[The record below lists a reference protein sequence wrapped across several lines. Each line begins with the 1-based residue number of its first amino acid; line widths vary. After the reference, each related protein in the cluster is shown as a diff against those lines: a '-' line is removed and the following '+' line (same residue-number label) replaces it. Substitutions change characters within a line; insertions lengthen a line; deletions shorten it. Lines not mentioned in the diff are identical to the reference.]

1 MKMAVKN
8 HADPKIIV
16 FNQRKQLDWMIGNL
30 APEATQMV
38 IDKNFFTN

>member
-8 HADPKIIV
+8 HPDPKIIV
-16 FNQRKQLDWMIGNL
+16 FNQRRQLDWMIGNL

-38 IDKNFFTN
+38 IDRNFFTN